1 MWRSTVLNALQGRRG
16 ASLLSEF
23 KGGAAPAERGLP
35 RLLGRA
41 QEYLKDHRMMAE
53 ILAELQGQLVS
64 LLGDGAPAE
73 AETPALLKRAQ
84 EKV

>member
-1 MWRSTVLNALQGRRG
+1 
-16 ASLLSEF
+16 
-23 KGGAAPAERGLP
+23 
-35 RLLGRA
+35 
-41 QEYLKDHRMMAE
+41 MMAE